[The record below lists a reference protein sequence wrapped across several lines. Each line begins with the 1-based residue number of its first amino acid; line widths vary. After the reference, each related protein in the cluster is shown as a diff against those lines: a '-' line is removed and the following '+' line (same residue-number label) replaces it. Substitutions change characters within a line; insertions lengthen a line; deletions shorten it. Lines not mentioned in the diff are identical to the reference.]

1 MTLSITE
8 AMQKALTHHRD
19 GQLNEAEKI
28 YRAILNTQPQNPD
41 ANHNLGALA
50 MQIKQPKAALPFL
63 QTALKS
69 NPGNGQYWLSLAECR
84 LRLHAWDEAEAL
96 LNEAESKGLKH
107 PTLVRLRQRIVAGRG
122 KKPNHAKAQEA
133 LQRGIQFHQAG
144 RFGEAIGWYQKT
156 LEIQPENTDAL
167 NNLGGVL
174 QAQGK
179 LDEAVAYY
187 KKAIS
192 IKPDSAE
199 AHYNFGNALKEQGK
213 LDKAVASYQKVVSI
227 KPDFAEAYHNL
238 GYALQEQGRM
248 EEAVAS
254 YQKAI
259 SIKPDLA
266 EAYNNIGLHYEK
278 MNDLTKAE
286 KYIAKALSI
295 SPDVANINYA
305 QSVIL
310 RRKGKIDDA
319 IQLLESFDIK
329 NISDQ
334 IAARNINFELGKLYD
349 RKENSSK
356 AFYHLAHGN
365 RLHAKSYE
373 STIARKDEFLSGI
386 NTSKRTL
393 TYDWVRSWSNIP
405 QIQEAANAFIVGFPR
420 SGTTLLD
427 QILDSHPGIQVMEE
441 KEAIKDVVQSIT
453 GDYPQSLTSL
463 GESDVQKLRELY
475 FKAVDGY
482 ITRDPNTI
490 LVDKFPLNI
499 RHIPLIARLFPN
511 AKIILAM
518 RHPCD
523 VVLSNFMQNYK
534 INNAMANFF
543 TIEDSA
549 FAYKQ
554 VMELWQKSI
563 SLLPVN
569 YHSVKYES
577 LVADFNNEVGQLLK
591 FLEVDWDDAVLKYDS
606 HAKKRGAIKT
616 PSYQSVTEPIYQRA
630 KYRWKR
636 YEDQLK
642 PVMNDLEPF
651 IEAFG
656 YQENP
661 GGR

>member
-1 MTLSITE
+1 MTLTITE
-8 AMQKALTHHRD
+8 AMQKALAHHRD
-19 GQLNEAEKI
+19 GQLNQAEKI
-28 YRAILNTQPQNPD
+28 YRAILNSQPQNPD
-41 ANHNLGALA
+41 ANHNLGVLS
-50 MQIKQPKAALPFL
+50 MQVKQPKAALPFL

-69 NPGNGQYWLSLAECR
+69 NPGNGEYWLSLAECR
-84 LRLHAWDEAEAL
+84 VRLHAWDEAEAL

-107 PTLVRLRQRIVAGRG
+107 PALVRLRQRIVDGRG
-122 KKPNHAKAQEA
+122 EKPKHAKAQEA
-133 LQRGIQFHQAG
+133 LQRGIQFHQSG

-187 KKAIS
+187 QEAIS
-192 IKPDSAE
+192 INPDSTE
-199 AHYNFGNALKEQGK
+199 AHYNLGNALKEQGK
-213 LDKAVASYQKVVSI
+213 LDKAVASYQKAVSI
-227 KPDFAEAYHNL
+227 KPDFADAHHNL
-238 GYALQEQGRM
+238 AYALQEQGRM

-259 SIKPDLA
+259 SVNPDLA
-266 EAYNNIGLHYEK
+266 EAYNNIGLAYEK
-278 MNDLTKAE
+278 MNDLVKAE

-295 SPDVANINYA
+295 SPNAANINYA

-310 RRKGKIDDA
+310 RRKGEIDDA
-319 IQLLESFDIK
+319 IQLLESCDIN

-334 IAARNINFELGKLYD
+334 ATVKNINFELGKLYD

-356 AFYHLAHGN
+356 AFQHISRGN
-365 RLHAKSYE
+365 RVQAKSYK

-386 NTSKRTL
+386 NTIKRAL
-393 TYDWVRSWSNIP
+393 SHDWVRSWSNIP
-405 QIQEAANAFIVGFPR
+405 QIQQARNAFIVGFPR

-441 KEAIKDVVQSIT
+441 KEAIEDVVQSIT
-453 GDYPQSLTSL
+453 GDYPRSLASL
-463 GESDVQKLRELY
+463 GESDIQKSRELY

-482 ITRDPNTI
+482 ITRDPNAI

-499 RHIPLIARLFPN
+499 RHIPLIERLFPN
-511 AKIILAM
+511 ARIILAM

-534 INNAMANFF
+534 INNAMANFL
-543 TIEDSA
+543 TLEDSA
-549 FAYKQ
+549 SAYKQ
-554 VMELWQKSI
+554 VMGLWQKSI
-563 SLLPVN
+563 KVLPVN
-569 YHSVKYES
+569 YHTVKYES
-577 LVADFNNEVGQLLK
+577 LVTDFNNEVEQLLK

-606 HAKKRGAIKT
+606 HAKKRGTIKT

-656 YQENP
+656 YSP
-661 GGR
+661 G